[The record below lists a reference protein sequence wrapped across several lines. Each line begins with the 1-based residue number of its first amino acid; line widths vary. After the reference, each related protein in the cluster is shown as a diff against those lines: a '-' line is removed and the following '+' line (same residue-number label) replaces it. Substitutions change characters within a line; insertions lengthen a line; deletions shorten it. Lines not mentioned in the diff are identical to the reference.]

1 MNLKFLPQGKL
12 PYLAAAGLIF
22 ALIVALNRQGTKQN
36 MPLITP
42 PQSPYNKSI
51 AGIGVIEPK
60 GETINIGVDIPG
72 IVRTINV
79 KVNDQV
85 KKGDILFSLDQRDI
99 DAEINLLTER
109 AETAKIQALDAK
121 AQFDII
127 NAIADKRARAED
139 EFNKRKF
146 NYQLAKIREQEAL
159 AALAQAKTTKERLT
173 ITAPVAGKILQVNIR
188 LGEYAYSSNNTNPLM
203 RLGDISTYYVRVEFD
218 EEFIPFIRPQDSV
231 VGFLRGSPQ
240 DKFSL
245 GFVRFEPFVKQK
257 GNLVNSGQRV
267 DTRILEVLYKINP
280 TSLPVF
286 VGQQMDVFVN
296 AKK

>member
-85 KKGDILFSLDQRDI
+85 KKGDILG
-99 DAEINLLTER
+99 
-109 AETAKIQALDAK
+109 IQGTTGRSTGAHLHYEVRYNDSPL
-121 AQFDII
+121 
-127 NAIADKRARAED
+127 NP
-139 EFNKRKF
+139 RKF
-146 NYQLAKIREQEAL
+146 LEAGGGIFGAKEI
-159 AALAQAKTTKERLT
+159 
-173 ITAPVAGKILQVNIR
+173 
-188 LGEYAYSSNNTNPLM
+188 
-203 RLGDISTYYVRVEFD
+203 
-218 EEFIPFIRPQDSV
+218 
-231 VGFLRGSPQ
+231 
-240 DKFSL
+240 
-245 GFVRFEPFVKQK
+245 
-257 GNLVNSGQRV
+257 
-267 DTRILEVLYKINP
+267 
-280 TSLPVF
+280 
-286 VGQQMDVFVN
+286 
-296 AKK
+296 